1 MNKTAKQIRRNL
13 FNVKTKGIKLV
24 PIKMKF
30 LQILPC
36 SIMGFILGIIF
47 RSRFGEKF
55 MYRHS
60 IKAPDEMRRLHE
72 QFYNYIGIYGE

>member
-1 MNKTAKQIRRNL
+1 
-13 FNVKTKGIKLV
+13 
-24 PIKMKF
+24 MKF
-30 LQILPC
+30 LQIIPC

-60 IKAPDEMRRLHE
+60 IKASDEMRRLHE
-72 QFYNYIGIYGE
+72 QFYNYIGIYDE